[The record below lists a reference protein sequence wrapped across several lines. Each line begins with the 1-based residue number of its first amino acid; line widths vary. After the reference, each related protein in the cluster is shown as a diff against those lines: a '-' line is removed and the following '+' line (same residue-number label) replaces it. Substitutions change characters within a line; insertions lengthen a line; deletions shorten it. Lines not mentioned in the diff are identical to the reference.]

1 MSQRSASPAPSAPS
15 NPPRPPDPDAPDA
28 LEPERVLRSRGLR
41 VTQSR
46 LAVLSALSQGAHL
59 DAEAVAAGARA
70 LLGTLSTQA
79 VYDAL
84 HAFTRAGVVRRIEPA
99 GHPARYETRVGDN
112 HHHLVCR
119 SCGATADVDCVQ
131 GAAPCLEPATTYG
144 FVIEE
149 AEVTFWGICP
159 SCTDRSIETVTTKE
173 QP

>member
-1 MSQRSASPAPSAPS
+1 MSESALHDPLHDPW
-15 NPPRPPDPDAPDA
+15 PP
-28 LEPERVLRSRGLR
+28 PESVLRSRGLR
-41 VTQSR
+41 VTRSR
-46 LAVLSALSQGAHL
+46 LAVLTALRQGAHL

-70 LLGTLSTQA
+70 QLGTLSTQA

-119 SCGATADVDCVQ
+119 SCGATVDVDCVH
-131 GAAPCLEPATTYG
+131 GAAPCLEPAITYG
-144 FVIEE
+144 FAVEE

-159 SCTDRSIETVTTKE
+159 VCLPATVAPSQPRSSNE
-173 QP
+173 